1 VRIKMQKKIKIS
13 MAVVAALMLVVL
25 AVNLVMGATSVVNT
39 PTPEANNLEAI
50 EKLDSEESV
59 TVDEGVT
66 LDDSI
71 VISPEQAENTEQ
83 LKELAPE
90 TLEEAERSIYPVRR
104 RFLLYTYDGVHIM
117 WGIYGNGRFVGTD
130 NLGKRCWG
138 IYGRGVF
145 AGFYDGEF
153 FWGKYCNGSW
163 KAEYLFGLD
172 HSRGSY
178 VLFPLPAITSEN
190 AASP

>member
-13 MAVVAALMLVVL
+13 IVTVAALMLVIL
-25 AVNLVMGATSVVNT
+25 TVNLAMAATSAANT
-39 PTPEANNLEAI
+39 PAPAANAPEAV
-50 EKLDSEESV
+50 KP
-59 TVDEGVT
+59 
-66 LDDSI
+66 DDSI
-71 VISPEQAENTEQ
+71 VISPAQAEDKEQ
-83 LKELAPE
+83 LKAIAPA
-90 TLEEAERSIYPVRR
+90 TPEEAESSIYPIRN
-104 RFLLYTYDGVHIM
+104 RFLMWTNDGMHIM

-153 FWGKYCNGSW
+153 FWGKYYNGTW
-163 KAEYLFGLD
+163 KAEYLFGLE
-172 HSRGSY
+172 HSQGKY
-178 VLFPLPAITSEN
+178 VLFPSLAITGN